1 MNQQDNRNRYSLWS
15 LLFDRED
22 RPKNRRLTVAEQD
35 AIVRRWRIISFIVIL
50 LLLLWLGEPL
60 ITTGQEGALG
70 ETLYNPIKIF
80 FFGLKHKTLT
90 ILIMLGLA
98 FFGSYVI
105 AFYRRGK
112 LDEPQIIIDEVGDRV
127 KLDSSVG
134 VRGILT
140 DEEESRIFALTDL
153 AHPAGV
159 PIAINKNSG
168 QLISKVPGL
177 RTDIKYHLANDNIL
191 VVGPSGAGKTTG
203 LNLGAAA
210 QHMLLGDGTLIFD
223 PKGDMYPTLLP
234 IDIQLKRRAFLLDF
248 KDGELLHSDGW
259 DCLKQ
264 IREADIDTAIQLA
277 DTFASIILENGD
289 EQYWTDTIKNLF
301 KMLLLYV
308 THAKSYVA
316 PKVRQSSDDSYMD
329 EEDLSARRTWRE
341 LMKLVTSSSDDLLD
355 IFNVVMENEEDE
367 ELLADYFTTWS
378 EDKNYSQIRSSL
390 ANALDVF
397 KTPAVIDILS
407 SDEIDIDA
415 LAEGNASIYVACSGR
430 NDTYMPVLT
439 LFVNTVFHRTMS
451 IAEQNGGSLD
461 HMLFIL
467 LEEFYSLGRL
477 DQLPKILSQSRS
489 YNLSVMISTQT
500 TSQLEKYNTKEDRGG
515 GRSSI
520 QSACALQICV
530 GANEGVGSDINGD
543 TATYFSARAG
553 KKERVDEQITEKR
566 FKPVPESVQAP
577 LQWDQ
582 SKRTTNKAET
592 VYPPDRIQALTPD
605 EIFISPGPHNCRIQK
620 KYQWSL
626 HPLYGTYAVDRE
638 TGEVARFLTTEH
650 IPVRKGGKKA
660 NLQEYEIVMPKAK
673 PRKTVPS
680 KSVLSNDTRDENDF
694 LSL

>member
-1 MNQQDNRNRYSLWS
+1 MQNQDNRNQYSLWS
-15 LLFDRED
+15 LLSNNKEKSQTR
-22 RPKNRRLTVAEQD
+22 KLTPAEQD
-35 AIVRRWRIISFIVIL
+35 SIVRRWRIGSFIL
-50 LLLLWLGEPL
+50 LLLALLWLSEPL
-60 ITTGQEGALG
+60 LTSGEGLIVQESMH
-70 ETLYNPIKIF
+70 NPIKIF
-80 FFGLKHKTLT
+80 FFGLKHKPLGVF
-90 ILIMLGLA
+90 IIVGLA
-98 FFGSYVI
+98 LLLSYII
-105 AFYRRGK
+105 AYYRRAK
-112 LDEPQIIIDEVGDRV
+112 LDEPQIIIDELGDRV
-127 KLDSSVG
+127 RLDSSVG
-134 VRGILT
+134 VRGVLT
-140 DEEESRIFALTDL
+140 DEEEGRIFDLTPLSD
-153 AHPAGV
+153 PSGV
-159 PIAINKNSG
+159 PIAISRNSG
-168 QLISKVPGL
+168 QLINKVPRL
-177 RTDIKYHLANDNIL
+177 RSDIEYHLANDNIL

-210 QHMLLGDGTLIFD
+210 QHMQMNHGIVVFD
-223 PKGDMYPTLLP
+223 PKGDMYPTLKP
-234 IDIQLKRRAFLLDF
+234 IDIYLRRKCFLLDF

-277 DTFASIILENGD
+277 DTFAEIILSNGD

-308 THAKSYVA
+308 THARTYEA
-316 PKVRQSSDDSYMD
+316 PATSLSTDDGVIDDASSR
-329 EEDLSARRTWRE
+329 RRTWRE
-341 LMKLVTSSSDDLLD
+341 LMKLVTTKSDELVK
-355 IFNVVMENEEDE
+355 IFDEVVKDEEDG
-367 ELLADYFTTWS
+367 ELLNDYYTTWT

-415 LAEGNASIYVACSGR
+415 LADGDTSIYVACSGR

-439 LFVNTVFHRTMS
+439 LFVNTIFHRTMS
-451 IAEQNGGSLD
+451 IAEENGGSLD

-500 TSQLEKYNTKEDRGG
+500 TTQLEKYNTKDDRGG

-520 QSACALQICV
+520 QSACALQLCV

-553 KKERVDEQITEKR
+553 KKLLVDDQVTESR
-566 FKPVPESVQAP
+566 FKPIPEEIQAP
-577 LQWDQ
+577 FQWDQ
-582 SKRTTNKAET
+582 KKRTTNKAET
-592 VYPPDRIQALTPD
+592 VYPPDRIQALTPN

-626 HPLYGTYAVDRE
+626 HPLHGTYAVDRE
-638 TGEVARFLTTEH
+638 TGDKARFLTTEH
-650 IPVRKGGKKA
+650 VPVRKGGKEA
-660 NLQEYEIVMPKAK
+660 TLDNYEVVRPKAK
-673 PRKTVPS
+673 PVA
-680 KSVLSNDTRDENDF
+680 SVGRVLPGDFRDENDF
-694 LSL
+694 LVL